1 MNEQSVFSVI
11 AIDGPAASG
20 KSTVAR
26 RLAQFL
32 GFSFVN
38 SGAMYRAVAWLAYL
52 RKLNPSDNVA
62 VFKQLGTVSFQFGI
76 SNKESFILID
86 GENPD
91 QHLKEEVVNRTVSAI
106 SAIPDVRGFLL
117 PHLRGFVRLDN
128 IVMEGRDIGSTV
140 FPETPFK
147 FYIDAAPEVRAR
159 RRAAQGLKDNLAHR
173 DRADSSRRSSPLVIA
188 DDAEVIDS
196 SSVSIA
202 GVVDEVLRRLSQ
214 KGLAVAS
221 RADR

>member
-1 MNEQSVFSVI
+1 LNELSAFSVI

-26 RLAQFL
+26 QLAQFL

-38 SGAMYRAVAWLAYL
+38 SGAMYRAVAWLAHL
-52 RKLNPSDNVA
+52 RKLNPGDDA
-62 VFKQLGTVSFQFGI
+62 VVSKQLGMVSFEFGI
-76 SNKESFILID
+76 ANKESFILID

-91 QHLKEEVVNRTVSAI
+91 RHLKEEVVNRTVSAI
-106 SAIPDVRGFLL
+106 SAIAEIRAFLL
-117 PHLRGFVRLDN
+117 PHLRGFARLDN

-196 SSVSIA
+196 SSLSIA
-202 GVVDEVLRRLSQ
+202 GVIDAVLGRLSQ
-214 KGLAVAS
+214 KGLAVPS
-221 RADR
+221 KSDR

>member
-1 MNEQSVFSVI
+1 MNELSAFSVI

-26 RLAQFL
+26 QLAQFL

-38 SGAMYRAVAWLAYL
+38 SGAMYRAVAWLAHL
-52 RKLNPSDNVA
+52 RKLNPSDNAA
-62 VFKQLGTVSFQFGI
+62 VSKQLGTVSFQFGI
-76 SNKESFILID
+76 ANKESFILID
-86 GENPD
+86 GEKPD
-91 QHLKEEVVNRTVSAI
+91 QHLKEEVVNRTVSTI
-106 SAIPDVRGFLL
+106 SAIPEIRAFLL
-117 PHLRGFVRLDN
+117 PHLRGFARLDN

-196 SSVSIA
+196 SSLSIA
-202 GVVDEVLRRLSQ
+202 GVIDEVVAKLSQ

-221 RADR
+221 RNDR

>member
-1 MNEQSVFSVI
+1 LNEPSAFSVI

-26 RLAQFL
+26 QLAQTL

-38 SGAMYRAVAWLAYL
+38 SGAMYRAVAWLAHL
-52 RKLNPSDNVA
+52 RKLNPSDDV
-62 VFKQLGTVSFQFGI
+62 VVSKQLGMVSFEFGI
-76 SNKESFILID
+76 ANKESFILID
-86 GENPD
+86 GEKPD

-106 SAIPDVRGFLL
+106 SAIPEIRAFLL
-117 PHLRGFVRLDN
+117 PHLRGFARLDN

-196 SSVSIA
+196 SSLSIA
-202 GVVDEVLRRLSQ
+202 GVIDEVLAKLSQ

-221 RADR
+221 KNDR

>member
-1 MNEQSVFSVI
+1 MNEKSAFAVI

-26 RLAQFL
+26 QLARSL

-38 SGAMYRAVAWLAYL
+38 SGAMYRAVAWLAHVH
-52 RKLNPSDNVA
+52 KLNPSDNAAVA
-62 VFKQLGTVSFQFGI
+62 KQLAAVAFKFGI
-76 SNKESFILID
+76 SEKESFVLVD
-86 GENPD
+86 GED
-91 QHLKEEVVNRTVSAI
+91 LEKHLKEEVVNRTVSAI
-106 SAIPDVRGFLL
+106 SAIPEVRGFLL
-117 PHLRGFVRLDN
+117 PHLRGFAGLDN

-140 FPETPFK
+140 FPETAFK

-196 SSVSIA
+196 SSLSID
-202 GVVDEVLRRLSQ
+202 GVVEEALRRLRQ
-214 KGLAVAS
+214 KGLAGFS
-221 RADR
+221 ETKR

>member
-1 MNEQSVFSVI
+1 MNELSAFSVI

-26 RLAQFL
+26 QLAQFL

-38 SGAMYRAVAWLAYL
+38 SGAMYRAVAWLAHL

-62 VFKQLGTVSFQFGI
+62 VSKQLGTVSFQFGI
-76 SNKESFILID
+76 ANKESFILID
-86 GENPD
+86 GEKPD
-91 QHLKEEVVNRTVSAI
+91 QHLKEEVVNRTVSTI
-106 SAIPDVRGFLL
+106 SAIPEIRAFLL
-117 PHLRGFVRLDN
+117 PHLRGFARLDN

-173 DRADSSRRSSPLVIA
+173 DRTDSSRRSSPLVIA

-196 SSVSIA
+196 SSLSIA
-202 GVVDEVLRRLSQ
+202 GVIDEVLAKLSQ

-221 RADR
+221 RNDR

>member
-1 MNEQSVFSVI
+1 LVI

-38 SGAMYRAVAWLAYL
+38 SGAMYRAVAWLAHL
-52 RKLNPSDNVA
+52 HKINPSDTGVVA
-62 VFKQLGTVSFQFGI
+62 KELSAVPWEFGI
-76 SNKESFILID
+76 SEKESFILIS
-86 GENPD
+86 GEKPD

-106 SAIPDVRGFLL
+106 SAIPEVRSFLL
-117 PHLRGFVRLDN
+117 PHLRGFARLDN

-159 RRAAQGLKDNLAHR
+159 RRAAQGLKDNLANR

-196 SSVSIA
+196 SSLSIA
-202 GVVDEVLRRLSQ
+202 GVVDAVLHRLSE
-214 KGLAVAS
+214 KGLAAAS
-221 RADR
+221 RTNR

>member
-1 MNEQSVFSVI
+1 LNDQSAFAVV

-26 RLAQFL
+26 RLAQSL

-38 SGAMYRAVAWLAYL
+38 SGAMYRAIAWWAHL
-52 RKLNPSDNVA
+52 RRLNPNDNAAVA
-62 VFKQLGTVSFQFGI
+62 RQLAAATFQFGV
-76 SNKESFILID
+76 SVKESYVLVD
-86 GENPD
+86 GQNPEE
-91 QHLKEEVVNRTVSAI
+91 HLKEEVVNRTVSAI
-106 SAIPDVRGFLL
+106 SAIPEVRGFLL
-117 PHLRGFVRLDN
+117 PHLRGFAGLDN

-140 FPETPFK
+140 FPETVFK

-196 SSVSIA
+196 SSLSID
-202 GVVDEVLRRLSQ
+202 GVVNEVLGRLRQ
-214 KGLAVAS
+214 KGLAGTSEAS
-221 RADR
+221 R

>member
-1 MNEQSVFSVI
+1 LNEPSAFSVI

-26 RLAQFL
+26 QLAQKL

-38 SGAMYRAVAWLAYL
+38 SGAMYRAVAWLAHL
-52 RKLNPSDNVA
+52 RKLNPSDDV
-62 VFKQLGTVSFQFGI
+62 VVSKQLGTVSFEFGI
-76 SNKESFILID
+76 ANKESFILID
-86 GENPD
+86 GEKPD

-106 SAIPDVRGFLL
+106 SAIPEIRAFLL
-117 PHLRGFVRLDN
+117 PHLRGFARLDN

-196 SSVSIA
+196 SSLSIA
-202 GVVDEVLRRLSQ
+202 GVIDEVVAKLGQ
-214 KGLAVAS
+214 KGLTVAS
-221 RADR
+221 KNDR